1 METID
6 RETLQKEIHTVL
18 DTLDTNTYLQL
29 LHTMARFHKYDISQQ
44 INLLLHAPK
53 EASAVAA
60 EGIWKRL
67 GYSLK
72 EGAKGIP
79 VLSGYDPKPQLVY
92 DVSDTSAA
100 EENLLWKY
108 DEVLHGDFFE
118 ACFPSVKDHGR
129 TETKITDL
137 VTDFILALPSAHIV
151 TDPNDT
157 AQVNFLVASVSHI
170 ILERM
175 GFPARESIEQQV
187 GGKVEEV
194 FQKYLDAHIGQPL
207 DILHLLEIINR
218 QAANILNPLG
228 NYIHGKE
235 RIENGRTIESDRRT
249 GGMVSRGNRELPK
262 ALPDDRKAEAMEG
275 NRGEREGGRIPAEI
289 RGGVRTEVS
298 AADQRPDGET
308 RRDGGTAQSK
318 LAGIR
323 PAGDGGS
330 FPSMGTHAGG
340 NSVVT
345 STEVSLFDTEDN
357 QNAKEPQQDT
367 AAPSRGKK
375 NAVPEIVHKIIARE
389 LSFEEAVQAIG
400 RRAEEDSQ
408 DEPVN
413 PQPKKKW
420 IDLFEDLPQERKYTI
435 MQEGKEL
442 ANALENIKKS
452 TKGDQLNYGK
462 IRICTTPDIFK
473 ELGYHAES
481 FEVSAKTLLEVSR
494 PIDYE
499 YPADKPQPGA
509 KGGPHHPHGIN
520 KDILQKI
527 PMELCRP
534 LCIMDNIKYPGKL
547 SVVLDIDTESM
558 SDNTKN
564 RYPAKVFLSL
574 IMDKPSAFKKKGGEP
589 ILIHFASTVIN
600 RRNEGIREEIAKIL
614 ATDGVSIHYV
624 SGHKERTA
632 SIRHVGV
639 NFPTRLMANSSYL
652 RQRIAQRYRSV
663 NTNTENDKKQAEN
676 AYSSA
681 GLQVS
686 LEGRTGQ
693 PSDYSSSAA
702 EEDVKSKSENILPI
716 KAENNKV
723 ADPMR
728 QDVQLEHPDDLSR
741 NPQKS
746 EKKQPTDIDLSAF
759 DFSADLSSV
768 SGKRKVFQRNMAAIR
783 ILKRLEEENREALPN
798 ELALL
803 KSYSGFGGLPEVFDE
818 FDKAWANEYQEI
830 RNALTDEEFS
840 SARASTLNAHYTP
853 TELVR
858 ALYDAIETAGFKQ
871 GNILDPSIG
880 SGHFIEAM
888 PEEMRKNSHICGVD
902 LDLLSSRLA
911 KKIYPDVAVTN
922 AGFEDTSYEDGSFDL
937 AISNVPFGNYHV
949 SSDVSLRGQHFLIHD
964 YFIAKMIHQVRPG
977 GLVAVITSSGTM
989 DKANPHL
996 RKYIAQRADLI
1007 CAMRLPNT
1015 AFSSAGTKTTTDVL
1029 LLKKLDDGRIR
1040 KGEEIKSLPWMQ
1052 AANYSYNPYFRDHPE
1067 NVLGKL
1073 QPQRNPYGDLVTV
1086 CLPTENE
1093 DQSLS
1098 LRLFERLQA
1107 AIKESGHSYTP
1118 TKAPLPRPHQSQ
1130 ENTQEYRAGYQFKNG
1145 QLVYLAEDGT
1155 EGKVSLAG
1163 KNLAK
1168 ATSFIKLRD
1177 AVKILLN
1184 AEEANCSD
1192 EEMKEL
1198 QQELNRLFDEHLR
1211 QFGNIKTDKTLPRLA
1226 QESSDLFLLYSLEKF
1241 DKNGQYIGKEDIFFE
1256 RTIRPNIVPDSTDSV
1271 EDALKIS
1278 MLQKGVV
1285 DLSYMASLTKT
1296 TVNDITAQL
1305 EFTRIFYDYGT
1316 QRYQLT
1322 EEYLSGDIRKKIDD
1336 LQEIRE
1342 LLQKQVRAKALAM
1355 RYAYF
1360 PNKTQIAAAY
1370 PENAFS
1376 APEAQ
1381 KHQGDPVFIL
1391 DAMILGHHETL
1402 PHYTRGHKTI
1412 EYCLDEMKCLRR
1424 DTTPY
1429 QLLRREK
1436 REIAL
1441 QPEDAL
1447 WYRFLREKLIAFK
1460 AADQDYNVFKN
1471 IAEEWGAYQR
1481 EVEKTIEKDILTAD
1495 ADSEVAALQKQMN
1508 RAERNLQALEDVKP
1522 CDLTAE
1528 DIKVSL
1534 GATWLD
1540 PSLVREFLQDTL
1552 QLRPYELSQLNIFY
1566 SPETG
1571 KWKIEHTATD
1581 NINVLETYGA
1591 PPSHTAFDLCDCALN
1606 FKNPVVRMTKM
1617 VDGVEK
1623 SVVNPKATARAQM
1636 QMEKLKNAFQA
1647 WLWKDPQRAQKI
1659 CDTYNRKFNNIRPRE
1674 YDGSFLTFPGMNPT
1688 IQLQPH
1694 QKDAIAHA
1702 LFGGNT
1708 LFAHCVGAGKTF
1720 EMAATAMEAKRLGLA
1735 NKSMIIVPKHL
1746 VEQTAIEFQRLYP
1759 NANILAATK
1768 KDFQQ
1773 ENRKKFCTRIA
1784 THNFD
1789 VVIMSYSQFEKI
1801 PLSKE
1806 RKEALLQEQI
1816 AMITEA
1822 IQKMR
1827 SERSGSGTDRFS
1839 IKQMEKMRKEL
1850 QANFQKLQ
1858 EENQDDVIA
1867 FETLGIDRLF
1877 VDEAHYF
1884 KNLFTPTKMTNVAGI
1899 SNAAAKK
1906 STDLFDKCQYIN
1918 EKTNYRGI
1926 VFATGTP
1933 VSNSMTELFNFS
1945 RYLRPDRLEEKG
1957 LSFFDAWASTF
1968 GQTINSFELK
1978 PEGKGFQN
1986 KTRFAKFY
1994 NLPELMSLTKEFMD
2008 VKTPDMLNLPVP
2020 NFEVIVETV
2029 PPSKQ
2034 QKTMINHL
2042 VERAEAVR
2050 SGSVDAETDNMLN
2063 ITNEGRKIALGV
2075 RVMDAA
2081 LPDHPDSKLNRCVRN
2096 AVKIYQETREQQSTQ
2111 LIFCDS
2117 STPKK
2122 GAFNVYDD
2130 IKKKLITQGVKKEEI
2145 AFIHDAAT
2153 DEQKEALFE
2162 KVRQG
2167 TIRILLGSTD
2177 KLGVG
2182 TNVQDKLIASH
2193 DLDVPWRPSDL
2204 EQRRGRIVRRGNE
2217 NPNVKIYRYVTQGT
2231 FDAYMWQIIE
2241 NKQRFISQIITSKAP
2256 LREAMDAD
2264 EVVLEFGEM
2273 KAAAMD
2279 DPLIKEKLE
2288 LDNQIAKISI
2298 EKQMHEEKQD
2308 KYRYLLQRVYPA
2320 QQEEQQKQAAILKDE
2335 LAYVEAH
2342 TDRENGKEKF
2352 QMEVNGKVYTDVK
2365 SSFEAIQE
2373 KIAEKEPQ
2381 SVEGNFKGCHLRLS
2395 YDAEEGKFILS
2406 IYHKINYRVP
2416 LSEHFQS
2423 LSVGLN
2429 QLEKSL
2435 QKRLEDTE
2443 KMMQDIAHNRETATA
2458 ELAKPFEKEELLCS
2472 MRSRSEEIFRAIE
2485 EKAAEKPQEEMLI
2498 IPEADMAVAR

>member
-1 METID
+1 METIN
-6 RETLQKEIHTVL
+6 REVLQKEIHTVL
-18 DTLDTNTYLQL
+18 DTLNATTYLPL

-53 EASAVAA
+53 EASAVAT

-79 VLSGYDPKPQLVY
+79 VLSGYDSTPQLVY

-108 DEVLHGDFFE
+108 DKVLHGDFFE
-118 ACFPSVKDHGR
+118 ACFPSVKDHGS

-137 VTDFILALPSAHIV
+137 VTDYILALPSAHIV

-157 AQVNFLVASVSHI
+157 AQINFLVASVSHI

-194 FQKYLDAHIGQPL
+194 YQKYLDAHIGQPL
-207 DILHLLEIINR
+207 DILHLLEIINH
-218 QAANILNPLG
+218 QAASILNPLE

-249 GGMVSRGNRELPK
+249 GGMVSRGNRELPETV
-262 ALPDDRKAEAMEG
+262 PDDRKAEAVEG
-275 NRGEREGGRIPAEI
+275 NRGEREGERIPAEI
-289 RGGVRTEVS
+289 RGGVRTKVS

-330 FPSMGTHAGG
+330 FPSMGTYAGG

-400 RRAEEDSQ
+400 SGEESDTSRKEAPKRAGSD
-408 DEPVN
+408 
-413 PQPKKKW
+413 
-420 IDLFEDLPQERKYTI
+420 
-435 MQEGKEL
+435 
-442 ANALENIKKS
+442 LENGKKES
-452 TKGDQLNYGK
+452 QT
-462 IRICTTPDIFK
+462 IDI
-473 ELGYHAES
+473 
-481 FEVSAKTLLEVSR
+481 
-494 PIDYE
+494 
-499 YPADKPQPGA
+499 PAA
-509 KGGPHHPHGIN
+509 IAA
-520 KDILQKI
+520 
-527 PMELCRP
+527 
-534 LCIMDNIKYPGKL
+534 L
-547 SVVLDIDTESM
+547 SPYAHRV
-558 SDNTKN
+558 
-564 RYPAKVFLSL
+564 Y
-574 IMDKPSAFKKKGGEP
+574 
-589 ILIHFASTVIN
+589 
-600 RRNEGIREEIAKIL
+600 
-614 ATDGVSIHYV
+614 
-624 SGHKERTA
+624 
-632 SIRHVGV
+632 
-639 NFPTRLMANSSYL
+639 
-652 RQRIAQRYRSV
+652 
-663 NTNTENDKKQAEN
+663 
-676 AYSSA
+676 
-681 GLQVS
+681 
-686 LEGRTGQ
+686 
-693 PSDYSSSAA
+693 
-702 EEDVKSKSENILPI
+702 
-716 KAENNKV
+716 ENNKV
-723 ADPMR
+723 ADPMS

-746 EKKQPTDIDLSAF
+746 EKKQPADIDLSAF
-759 DFSADLSSV
+759 DFSAALSSV
-768 SGKRKVFQRNMAAIR
+768 SGKRKVFQRNMGAICT
-783 ILKRLEEENREALPN
+783 LKRLEEENREALPN
-798 ELALL
+798 ERALL

-989 DKANPHL
+989 DKGNPHL
-996 RKYIAQRADLI
+996 REYIAQRADLI

-1040 KGEEIKSLPWMQ
+1040 KVEEIKSLPWIQ

-1067 NVLGKL
+1067 NVLGNL
-1073 QPQRNPYGDLVTV
+1073 QPQRNPYGDMVTV

-1093 DQSLS
+1093 EQPLS
-1098 LRLFERLQA
+1098 LRLVERLQA
-1107 AIKESGHSYTP
+1107 AIQASGHPYTP

-1145 QLVYLAEDGT
+1145 QLIYLTEDGT

-1198 QQELNRLFDEHLR
+1198 QQELNQLFDEHLR
-1211 QFGNIKTDKTLPRLA
+1211 QFGNIRTDKTLPRLA

-1256 RTIRPNIVPDSTDSV
+1256 RTIRPNIVPDSADSV

-1296 TVNDITAQL
+1296 TVSDITAQL

-1336 LQEIRE
+1336 LKEVRA
-1342 LLQKQVRAKALAM
+1342 LLQKQVREKALAM
-1355 RYAYF
+1355 RYVHF

-1447 WYRFLREKLIAFK
+1447 WYTFLREKLIAFK
-1460 AADQDYNVFKN
+1460 AADQDYNIFKN
-1471 IAEEWGAYQR
+1471 IAEEWSAYQR
-1481 EVEKTIEKDILTAD
+1481 EEERTLEQEILTAEE
-1495 ADSEVAALQKQMN
+1495 DSEVAALQKQMN
-1508 RAERNLQALEDVKP
+1508 RVKKNLQALEDVKP

-1540 PSLVREFLQDTL
+1540 PSLVREFLQDIL

-1617 VDGVEK
+1617 VDGVGK

-1659 CDTYNRKFNNIRPRE
+1659 CDTYNRKFI
-1674 YDGSFLTFPGMNPT
+1674 DT
-1688 IQLQPH
+1688 PH
-1694 QKDAIAHA
+1694 
-1702 LFGGNT
+1702 T
-1708 LFAHCVGAGKTF
+1708 
-1720 EMAATAMEAKRLGLA
+1720 
-1735 NKSMIIVPKHL
+1735 
-1746 VEQTAIEFQRLYP
+1746 
-1759 NANILAATK
+1759 
-1768 KDFQQ
+1768 
-1773 ENRKKFCTRIA
+1773 
-1784 THNFD
+1784 
-1789 VVIMSYSQFEKI
+1789 
-1801 PLSKE
+1801 
-1806 RKEALLQEQI
+1806 
-1816 AMITEA
+1816 
-1822 IQKMR
+1822 
-1827 SERSGSGTDRFS
+1827 
-1839 IKQMEKMRKEL
+1839 
-1850 QANFQKLQ
+1850 
-1858 EENQDDVIA
+1858 
-1867 FETLGIDRLF
+1867 
-1877 VDEAHYF
+1877 
-1884 KNLFTPTKMTNVAGI
+1884 
-1899 SNAAAKK
+1899 
-1906 STDLFDKCQYIN
+1906 
-1918 EKTNYRGI
+1918 
-1926 VFATGTP
+1926 
-1933 VSNSMTELFNFS
+1933 
-1945 RYLRPDRLEEKG
+1945 
-1957 LSFFDAWASTF
+1957 
-1968 GQTINSFELK
+1968 
-1978 PEGKGFQN
+1978 
-1986 KTRFAKFY
+1986 
-1994 NLPELMSLTKEFMD
+1994 
-2008 VKTPDMLNLPVP
+2008 
-2020 NFEVIVETV
+2020 
-2029 PPSKQ
+2029 
-2034 QKTMINHL
+2034 
-2042 VERAEAVR
+2042 
-2050 SGSVDAETDNMLN
+2050 
-2063 ITNEGRKIALGV
+2063 
-2075 RVMDAA
+2075 
-2081 LPDHPDSKLNRCVRN
+2081 
-2096 AVKIYQETREQQSTQ
+2096 
-2111 LIFCDS
+2111 
-2117 STPKK
+2117 
-2122 GAFNVYDD
+2122 
-2130 IKKKLITQGVKKEEI
+2130 
-2145 AFIHDAAT
+2145 
-2153 DEQKEALFE
+2153 
-2162 KVRQG
+2162 
-2167 TIRILLGSTD
+2167 
-2177 KLGVG
+2177 
-2182 TNVQDKLIASH
+2182 
-2193 DLDVPWRPSDL
+2193 
-2204 EQRRGRIVRRGNE
+2204 
-2217 NPNVKIYRYVTQGT
+2217 
-2231 FDAYMWQIIE
+2231 
-2241 NKQRFISQIITSKAP
+2241 
-2256 LREAMDAD
+2256 
-2264 EVVLEFGEM
+2264 
-2273 KAAAMD
+2273 
-2279 DPLIKEKLE
+2279 
-2288 LDNQIAKISI
+2288 
-2298 EKQMHEEKQD
+2298 
-2308 KYRYLLQRVYPA
+2308 
-2320 QQEEQQKQAAILKDE
+2320 
-2335 LAYVEAH
+2335 
-2342 TDRENGKEKF
+2342 
-2352 QMEVNGKVYTDVK
+2352 
-2365 SSFEAIQE
+2365 
-2373 KIAEKEPQ
+2373 
-2381 SVEGNFKGCHLRLS
+2381 
-2395 YDAEEGKFILS
+2395 
-2406 IYHKINYRVP
+2406 
-2416 LSEHFQS
+2416 
-2423 LSVGLN
+2423 
-2429 QLEKSL
+2429 
-2435 QKRLEDTE
+2435 
-2443 KMMQDIAHNRETATA
+2443 
-2458 ELAKPFEKEELLCS
+2458 
-2472 MRSRSEEIFRAIE
+2472 
-2485 EKAAEKPQEEMLI
+2485 
-2498 IPEADMAVAR
+2498 